1 MRRGSAAG
9 RREGFRAGSMALMA
23 RNAPGVSLGELHF
36 EAMKLL
42 VAALEKK
49 KFAVVDRPQKELNR
63 PQKQVEPS
71 ARQPPRDAPEV
82 QSPRR
87 RGVRR
92 SRHVPA
98 AVQRG
103 VYERDGGQCSYVDE
117 RGVRCAE
124 THYLELHHIDP
135 FAKGGE
141 HCVSNVTLRCA
152 AHNAWAAEQDFG
164 RDAILQKRD
173 ATRHESFKAQV
184 VEDRAQDP
192 DD

>member
-9 RREGFRAGSMALMA
+9 RREGFRAGSMSLMA
-23 RNAPGVSLGELHF
+23 RDAPGMSLGELHF

-49 KFAVVDRPQKELNR
+49 KFAVADRPQKEVNR
-63 PQKQVEPS
+63 PRKQVEPS
-71 ARQPPRDAPEV
+71 TTQPPQDAPEV
-82 QSPRR
+82 PPPRR
-87 RGVRR
+87 RVVTR
-92 SRHVPA
+92 SRYVPA
-98 AVQRG
+98 AVRRS

-117 RGVRCAE
+117 RGVRCTE

-141 HCVSNVTLRCA
+141 HRVSNVSLRGG

-173 ATRHESFKAQV
+173 ATRHEPFKAQV
-184 VEDRAQDP
+184 VEDRARDP
-192 DD
+192 DN